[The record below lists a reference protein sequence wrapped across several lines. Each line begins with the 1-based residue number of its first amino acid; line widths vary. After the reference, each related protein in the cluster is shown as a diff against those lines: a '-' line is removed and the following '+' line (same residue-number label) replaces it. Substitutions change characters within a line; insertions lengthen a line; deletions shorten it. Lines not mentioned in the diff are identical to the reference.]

1 MWENGVYKA
10 PPSMTTQDSQYWKQF
25 DANGGQTALNQRYSV
40 GADGK
45 VDMSSKYNQDIDGGA
60 PGAGLGALQTGL
72 QGVQA
77 LSGLASAYTGYK
89 GLGLAE
95 DQFEFQKD
103 LANTNLANQASL
115 VNENRLNSANVGLS
129 LAGTTMNDTQK
140 QAARDRITANN
151 VSGSI

>member
-10 PPSMTTQDSQYWKQF
+10 TPAMTAQDSQYWKQF
-25 DANGGQTALNQRYSV
+25 DANGGQTALNQGYSV

-45 VDMSSKYNQDIDGGA
+45 VDISSKYNQDIAGGT
-60 PGAGLGALQTGL
+60 PDAGLGALQTGL

-95 DQFEFQKD
+95 DQFKFQKD
-103 LANTNLANQASL
+103 LAQTNLENQAAL
-115 VNENRLNSANVGLS
+115 INENRLNSANVGLG
-129 LAGTTMNDTQK
+129 LAGGTISDSQK
-140 QAARDRITANN
+140 QAIRDNVTASN
-151 VSGSI
+151 VSSRI